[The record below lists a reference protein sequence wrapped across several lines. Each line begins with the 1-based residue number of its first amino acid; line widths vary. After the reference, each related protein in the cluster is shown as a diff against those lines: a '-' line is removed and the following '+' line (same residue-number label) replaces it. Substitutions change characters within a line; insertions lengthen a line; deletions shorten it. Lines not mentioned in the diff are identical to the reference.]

1 MEAGTG
7 IKAYGGSQTC
17 AAEGALAP
25 HTSRQERRGVLE
37 VDIIFR
43 KKVHQ

>member
-17 AAEGALAP
+17 AAEGALA
-25 HTSRQERRGVLE
+25 HTSQQERRGVLE